1 MKILI
6 GFLLALFI
14 SGQAIALDSFEILSK
29 GKIIYQTEDTGQK
42 RKSIK
47 FINFFVIYKKSF
59 WKCES
64 ITMVNFGEGTF
75 NCQEQTSSPAR
86 DKEGEYTAGWFY

>member
-14 SGQAIALDSFEILSK
+14 SGQAIALDSGELLSK
-29 GKIIYQTEDTGQK
+29 GKIIYQTEDS
-42 RKSIK
+42 KSSYIGNIK
-47 FINFFVIYKKSF
+47 YINFFVLYKKSL

-64 ITMVNFGEGTF
+64 ITALNSGDGILT
-75 NCQEQTSSPAR
+75 CKEQGNYPVR
-86 DKEGEYTAGWFY
+86 DKEGKEILD

>member
-6 GFLLALFI
+6 TLLLALFI

-29 GKIIYQTEDTGQK
+29 GKIIYQTEDK
-42 RKSIK
+42 SKSIK

-64 ITMVNFGEGTF
+64 ITMVNLGEGTF

-86 DKEGEYTAGWFY
+86 DKEGEYITD

>member
-14 SGQAIALDSFEILSK
+14 SGQAIALDSVELLSK
-29 GKIIYQTEDTGQK
+29 GKIIYQTEDRSESPYK
-42 RKSIK
+42 IK
-47 FINFFVIYKKSF
+47 YINFFVLYKKSL

-64 ITMVNFGEGTF
+64 ITALNSGDGSLT
-75 NCQEQTSSPAR
+75 CKEQGNYPVR
-86 DKEGEYTAGWFY
+86 DKEGKEILD